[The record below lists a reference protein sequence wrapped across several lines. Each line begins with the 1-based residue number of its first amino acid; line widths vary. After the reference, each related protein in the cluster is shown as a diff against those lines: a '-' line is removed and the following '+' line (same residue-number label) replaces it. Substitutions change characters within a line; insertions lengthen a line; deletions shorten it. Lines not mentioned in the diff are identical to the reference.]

1 MRHIRRLNMLKNF
14 TNSLINHSLNG
25 WMNVNRETF
34 NSRMSICRSC
44 EFFDSSAVR
53 CKQCGCF
60 LNIKASWA
68 SEKCP
73 IDKWSSEIIT
83 AQSEPQQPQSQ
94 PSKDC
99 GCNKKNV

>member
-1 MRHIRRLNMLKNF
+1 MSQLSNF
-14 TNSLINHSLNG
+14 VSSLINHSLNG
-25 WMNVNRETF
+25 FQNVNRETF
-34 NSRMSICRSC
+34 NSRMNICRSC

-73 IDKWSSEIIT
+73 IDKWNSEIIPP
-83 AQSEPQQPQSQ
+83 QSEVSQQEPQST
-94 PSKDC
+94 KDC

>member
-1 MRHIRRLNMLKNF
+1 MKTIKNF

-25 WMNVNRETF
+25 FQNVNRETF
-34 NSRMSICRSC
+34 QSRLEICKSC
-44 EFFDSSAVR
+44 EFFDASAVR

-73 IDKWSSEIIT
+73 IDKWDAQIQPVQAEEI
-83 AQSEPQQPQSQ
+83 PDPVK
-94 PSKDC
+94 PPKDC